1 MKQLPLAITGGF
13 VILQCLTAAGAHA
26 QTAGAANNDLR
37 VDEVIVTAQKRAE
50 NVQDVPI
57 NVSVLTADDLRT
69 QGVIA
74 LSDIALKTPGLY
86 YAESPEAAE
95 IKVRN
100 IGSSSGNPSFEQSVG
115 LFVDGVYTGRERS
128 FQAIF
133 LDVARVEVLKGPQS
147 LLFGKNT
154 TAGAISVITADPSDN
169 AEATL
174 TALYGQDD
182 EYELTG
188 ILSGPLTDAWSAR
201 LAVRTTQ
208 APQYLRNAATGQDQP
223 DDQGFAARAKLKYD
237 GERLRV
243 TFKGEYSK
251 KDQTGGAFQMFNVD
265 PPVEALFRI
274 YDPNFDGVLNDNRTA
289 DGALLPGN
297 KEFNENE
304 AYGLGVTADL
314 DLGDWT
320 LTSITAYNSIDY
332 SQGQDV
338 DFSAAAPF
346 AISLFNSQGY
356 EGFSQ
361 EFRLASPSDRRLEWL
376 LGAFYLNS
384 ELKDGARNTCFAFG
398 INECAVFTYS
408 QEQELLSGF
417 VKGTLSFTDNLRVSG
432 GVRYGH
438 ETKSGQQALKI
449 TEFDLTTPVTNP
461 ARLAPAAGAFGWVPH
476 VNPRAEIT
484 ENNWSPAVNVQY
496 DLNEDIMVYVSY
508 ARGSKGGGFNA
519 IDGDGTKF
527 IFDEEVAESYEAG
540 AKSDFFGGRLRLNL
554 ALFNSTFDDL
564 QVSFYT
570 GTAFEV
576 GNAAKARVRG
586 IEADTSLIIA
596 EGVQLSGYASYIDAE
611 FESFPRGP
619 CRATQTVAEGCVG
632 FAQDLSGE
640 PVDRSPKW
648 NVGASIDA
656 EASLND
662 ALKARFSANANFV
675 SKYFHQVDQDPA
687 DVQKGFVRLDA
698 RVGIG
703 AKSEKWELALL
714 ARNITDERPK
724 TFSADAPGLPTR
736 GRHFGV
742 LSEGASWAIQARF
755 AY

>member
-1 MKQLPLAITGGF
+1 MGQLPLAITGG
-13 VILQCLTAAGAHA
+13 VMILQCLTAPAAHA
-26 QTAGAANNDLR
+26 QSDVKDNLVLG
-37 VDEVIVTAQKRAE
+37 EIIVTAQKRAE

-57 NVSVLTADDLRT
+57 TVSVLTGEQLST

-115 LFVDGVYTGRERS
+115 LFVDGIYTGRERS

-154 TAGAISVITADPSDN
+154 TAGAISVITADPTN
-169 AEATL
+169 TL
-174 TALYGQDD
+174 EGSVSALYGQDG

-188 ILSGPLTDAWSAR
+188 ILSGPLSEKWSAR

-208 APQYLRNAATGQDQP
+208 APKYVRNAATGKDEPEDQNY
-223 DDQGFAARAKLKYD
+223 AARGKLKYD
-237 GERLRV
+237 GEKLRV
-243 TFKGEYSK
+243 TLKGEYSK
-251 KDQTGGAFQMFNVD
+251 KEQEGGAFQMFNTSAPVD
-265 PPVEALFRI
+265 ALFRTF
-274 YDPNFDGVLNDNRTA
+274 DPNFDGVLNDNRTA

-297 KEFNENE
+297 KEFNDNE
-304 AYGLGVTADL
+304 AYGFGVTADL
-314 DLGDWT
+314 DIGEWT
-320 LTSITAYNSIDY
+320 LTSITAYNSVEY

-361 EFRLASPSDRRLEWL
+361 EFRLASPAGEKLEWL
-376 LGAFYLNS
+376 LGGFYLNS
-384 ELKDGARNTCFAFG
+384 ELQDGERNTCFAFG

-417 VKGTLSFTDNLRVSG
+417 LKATLNVTDALRVSG

-438 ETKSGQQALKI
+438 ETKSGQQTLAI
-449 TEFDLTTPVTNP
+449 TEFDLTTPVTSP
-461 ARLAPAAGAFGWVPH
+461 ARLAPAAGAFGWIPH

-484 ENNWSPAVNVQY
+484 EDNWSPAVNIQY
-496 DLNEDIMVYVSY
+496 DVAADVMIYASY
-508 ARGSKGGGFNA
+508 ARGTKSGGFNA

-527 IFDEEVAESYEAG
+527 VYGEETAESYEVG
-540 AKSDFFGGRLRLNL
+540 AKSDLFDRRLRLNL
-554 ALFNSTFDDL
+554 AVFDSTFDDL

-576 GNAAKARVRG
+576 GNAAKANVRG
-586 IEADTSLIIA
+586 VELDATFALA
-596 EGVQLSGYASYIDAE
+596 EGVQLSGYASYIDAK
-611 FESFPRGP
+611 FDSFPGGP

-662 ALKARFSANANFV
+662 ALKARFGANANYV

-687 DVQKGFVRLDA
+687 DVQKGYVKVDA

-703 AKSEKWELALL
+703 AQNDRWELALL
-714 ARNITDERPK
+714 ARNITDERTK
-724 TFSADAPGLPTR
+724 IFSADAPGLPTR
-736 GRHFGV
+736 GRHFAA
-742 LSEGASWAIQARF
+742 LSEGFSWAVQARF
-755 AY
+755 QY